1 MTIESAEIIWLDEHH
16 EVSLHELNTLSGLTL
31 PELKQL
37 VENGALRP
45 RNALSAAINVEDCQ
59 FNSHYLLLI
68 RTLSRLQQDFEL
80 ESNALALTLV
90 FLERI
95 RCLEQ
100 QLSTLN
106 QSTDLGT

>member
-1 MTIESAEIIWLDEHH
+1 MTTEPAEIIWLDEHH
-16 EVSLHELNTLSGLTL
+16 EVSLHELNTLSGLSL

-37 VENGALRP
+37 IENGALRP
-45 RNALSAAINVEDCQ
+45 SNALSAGINLEDCQ

-80 ESNALALTLV
+80 ESNALGLTLV

-95 RCLEQ
+95 RRLEQ
-100 QLSTLN
+100 QLSAIHHGTE
-106 QSTDLGT
+106 LGV

>member
-1 MTIESAEIIWLDEHH
+1 MTTEFPELIWLDEHH
-16 EVSLHELNTLSGLTL
+16 EVSLQELNALSGLAL

-37 VENGALRP
+37 IENGALRP
-45 RNALSAAINVEDCQ
+45 SNISADAINLDDCQ

-80 ESNALALTLV
+80 ESNALGLTLI

-95 RCLEQ
+95 RSLEQ
-100 QLSTLN
+100 QLKARDK
-106 QSTDLGT
+106 QD

>member
-1 MTIESAEIIWLDEHH
+1 MKTESAEIIWLDQHH
-16 EVSLHELNTLSGLTL
+16 KLSLHELNTLSGLAL

-45 RNALSAAINVEDCQ
+45 NNALSAAMSLEDCQ
-59 FNSHYLLLI
+59 FNSHYLLLL

-80 ESNALALTLV
+80 DYNALGLTLV

-95 RCLEQ
+95 RRLEQ
-100 QLSTLN
+100 QLSAIRH
-106 QSTDLGT
+106 DV

>member
-1 MTIESAEIIWLDEHH
+1 MTTEPAELIWLDEQH
-16 EVSLHELNTLSGLTL
+16 EVSLRELNTLSGLAL

-45 RNALSAAINVEDCQ
+45 IKGLSAAINLDDCQ

-68 RTLSRLQQDFEL
+68 RTLLRLQQDFEL
-80 ESNALALTLV
+80 ESNALGLTLV

-95 RCLEQ
+95 RRLEQ
-100 QLSTLN
+100 QISTMN
-106 QSTDLGT
+106 HSTELAT